1 MQNEFA
7 NKNIVKW
14 FKTVVSGMNNKQKKK
29 QLPVSSY
36 NIIYIHNL
44 SQLLQLLIYNPKDV
58 TLDESLNTFKVAIIC
73 RY

>member
-14 FKTVVSGMNNKQKKK
+14 FKMVISGMNSKQKKK

>member
-1 MQNEFA
+1 MNLQ
-7 NKNIVKW
+7 
-14 FKTVVSGMNNKQKKK
+14 TRTLLSGLSGMNNKQKKK
-29 QLPVSSY
+29 PLLVSSY

-44 SQLLQLLIYNPKDV
+44 SQLLHLLTYNPKDV

>member
-14 FKTVVSGMNNKQKKK
+14 FKTVISGMNNKQKKK
-29 QLPVSSY
+29 QLLVSSY
-36 NIIYIHNL
+36 IIYIHNL
-44 SQLLQLLIYNPKDV
+44 SQLLHLLTYNPKDV